1 MKATQRYD
9 WNNNYVSD
17 DATLDLYEFE
27 SIELSINEN
36 GQLVATSVFDSGTRT
51 IAGATWKVKGFM
63 SYAKDFADFKIET
76 LAK

>member
-1 MKATQRYD
+1 MEGLKKYE
-9 WNNNYVSD
+9 WSNNYLSD
-17 DATLDLYEFE
+17 NETLDVYEYE

-36 GQLVATSVFDSGTRT
+36 GQLVATSVFDADTRT
-51 IAGATWKVKGFM
+51 TAGATWKVKGFM